1 MKKQMLLQLPAGY
14 IRQLSL
20 ANHLALVGC
29 CSEASLRHSLNELIR
44 VVYLSYFLWEAGYAH
59 APAALFLDAERALDD
74 AVLRATETGVWRL
87 ANDEADI
94 LKQIVAV
101 HDDQLARVTGRA
113 YVEARRR
120 LEMLL
125 SASPTAS
132 PIRKRWAE
140 CAGASD

>member
-1 MKKQMLLQLPAGY
+1 MKKQMLLQLPTGY

-20 ANHLALVGC
+20 ANHLALAGC

-44 VVYLSYFLWEAGYAH
+44 VVYLSYFLWEAGYSQ
-59 APAALFLDAERALDD
+59 APAALFPDAERAVDG
-74 AVLRATETGVWRL
+74 AVLRAMETGIWRL
-87 ANDEADI
+87 VDDEANI
-94 LKQIVAV
+94 LKRIVAV

-120 LEMLL
+120 LAVLL
-125 SASPTAS
+125 SVSPTAS
-132 PIRKRWAE
+132 PIRKRWVE